1 MKMKSDA
8 TSSDHTPAIHATTP
22 PQVALILE
30 TNIEYGRRILIGI
43 AEYGRTHGHW
53 RFIRGGAGGSVPAR
67 TSTTMEGDGIIAHI
81 STEAA
86 ARWVSSFGLPVV
98 NVSAR
103 LMNPTLP
110 TIISDDD
117 HIGQMAAE
125 HFIERG
131 FQNFAYYGIDGYG
144 FSIRRGDSYQKHVQA
159 HPNTTFSRF
168 DVIYDPNWSQ
178 ANEARMLREWLESLP
193 KPLAMFCCNDPKGLQ
208 ICNLCQTIGLLVP
221 EEIAVLGVDNDSL
234 VCEFCDPPL
243 SSVDL
248 NLHQIGFRAGQLLD
262 KLLAGETFDP
272 PAPVAPIGVVARQS
286 TDILSIQDRE
296 VASAIK
302 FIRANAHQPIQVDDV
317 LKEVPI
323 NRRALER
330 RFKKTIGRSPATELR
345 RQRIEIA
352 KRLLSNTDH
361 SMAEIAGRAGFQ
373 YPQHMAVAF
382 RQITGQTPSEFREMF
397 QKR

>member
-1 MKMKSDA
+1 MV
-8 TSSDHTPAIHATTP
+8 HTHP
-22 PQVALILE
+22 PQVSLILE

-53 RFIRGGAGGSVPAR
+53 RFIRGGAGGNLPAR
-67 TSTTMEGDGIIAHI
+67 SAPTIEGNGAIAHI

-86 ARWVSSFGLPVV
+86 ARWATSHGVPVV
-98 NVSAR
+98 NISAR
-103 LMNPTLP
+103 LMNPPLP
-110 TIISDDD
+110 TIVSDDF
-117 HIGQMAAE
+117 HIGRLAAE

-131 FQNFAYYGIDGYG
+131 FQHFAYYGIDGYG
-144 FSIRRGDSYQKHVQA
+144 FSIRRGDSFQQHVAQ
-159 HPNTTFSRF
+159 HPNATFARF
-168 DVIYDPNWSQ
+168 DTVFDPSWTREREHQ
-178 ANEARMLREWLESLP
+178 MVKEWLASLP
-193 KPLAMFCCNDPKGLQ
+193 KPLAVFCCNDPKGLEVCE
-208 ICNLCQTIGLLVP
+208 ICHGAGFLIP
-221 EEIAVLGVDNDSL
+221 EEVAVLGVDNDTI

-248 NLHQIGFRAGQLLD
+248 NLHQIGFRAAQLLD
-262 KLLAGETFDP
+262 KLMQGDTYEP

-286 TDILSIQDRE
+286 TDILSIEDRE

-302 FIRANAHQPIQVDDV
+302 YIRANAHRQIQVEDV

-330 RFKKTIGRSPATELR
+330 RFKRTIGRSPAAELR

-352 KRLLSNTDH
+352 KQLLANTDH

-382 RQITGQTPSEFREMF
+382 RQLTGQTPSAYREQF
-397 QKR
+397 QKK